1 MAIVVNSNI
10 AASIATASLAKNGR
24 ALSSAL
30 EKLSTGSQIN
40 SAADNASG
48 LAITTRLT
56 SQIRALTVAV
66 ANANDAVSM
75 ISTAD
80 GALIEVQNMLQRMRE
95 LALQAATGT
104 NAAQDRSY
112 IDTEFQQLHAE
123 VTRIANNT
131 QWNGRNILDGS
142 AGGAA
147 GKSSV
152 KFMVSHHVTRTDIG
166 TTTGEAV
173 NHDEIIG
180 FTPAEITAAGQWSG
194 TGTATGVP
202 PTTNGRTR
210 CPQ

>member
-1 MAIVVNSNI
+1 M
-10 AASIATASLAKNGR
+10 
-24 ALSSAL
+24 
-30 EKLSTGSQIN
+30 
-40 SAADNASG
+40 
-48 LAITTRLT
+48 
-56 SQIRALTVAV
+56 AV

-95 LALQAATGT
+95 LALQSATGT

-173 NHDEIIG
+173 NHDDIIG
-180 FTPAEITAAGQWSG
+180 FTPAEITSAGQWSG

-202 PTTNGRTR
+202 PTTGQELVVHNEVIGKTQSEVAAAGKWSGTGTATGDAKTTTGEAVVHNQVIGKTR
-210 CPQ
+210 RK